1 MWTFLETWRRSPRN
15 RTARSRKPSNPQI
28 SLCLRF
34 IKSACSNSARIH
46 DDAFTMM
53 LSPAQ
58 CRGARGLL
66 DWSRRQ
72 LALAANIDIANIL
85 ELEADEGHVPAAV
98 GDALR
103 GAFESGGIIFIPED
117 SEGAGVRLRK
127 PRENSAELT
136 RRIDTIEDNLA
147 KTEGPSAQTPEGG
160 MRTLERAH
168 KRNAVTKLKN
178 RRTKLKEKAK

>member
-1 MWTFLETWRRSPRN
+1 MRGTVLG
-15 RTARSRKPSNPQI
+15 
-28 SLCLRF
+28 
-34 IKSACSNSARIH
+34 
-46 DDAFTMM
+46 FTMT

-58 CRGARGLL
+58 CRGARGFL

-72 LALAANIDIANIL
+72 LALVANIDIVTIL
-85 ELEADEGHVPAAV
+85 EFEAGERHVPAAV
-98 GDALR
+98 SDALR
-103 GAFESGGIIFIPED
+103 QAFEGAGIIFIPED
-117 SEGAGVRLRK
+117 GEGAGLRFRK

-147 KTEGPSAQTPEGG
+147 KTEGPSPQTPEGG

-178 RRTKLKEKAK
+178 RRTKLKDKDK